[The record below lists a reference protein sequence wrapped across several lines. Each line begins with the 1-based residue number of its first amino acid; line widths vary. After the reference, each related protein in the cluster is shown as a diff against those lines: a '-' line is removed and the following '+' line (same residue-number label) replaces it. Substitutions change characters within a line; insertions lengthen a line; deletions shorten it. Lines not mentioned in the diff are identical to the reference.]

1 MAASI
6 KGDSMGNISVG
17 NGTLFIMAKGGEPM
31 PLGDTIEVET
41 VDDHFQDDHFQDD
54 YKKVIGHICTSDE
67 VTIDFTPNY
76 LNQKLITEL
85 FFGITN
91 NARRMHGGFALRE
104 RTRYKWYNKYKRNYS
119 YD

>member
-1 MAASI
+1 MTVNNTS
-6 KGDSMGNISVG
+6 
-17 NGTLFIMAKGGEPM
+17 LFIMTEGGEPI
-31 PLGDTIEVET
+31 PLGDTIKVET
-41 VDDHFQDDHFQDD
+41 VDDHFQDD

-104 RTRYKWYNKYKRNYS
+104 RSRYRWCKQNAKKECNR
-119 YD
+119 

>member
-1 MAASI
+1 
-6 KGDSMGNISVG
+6 MGNISVG
-17 NGTLFIMAKGGEPM
+17 NGSLFIMAEGGESM
-31 PLGDTIEVET
+31 SLGDIIEAETIEE
-41 VDDHFQDDHFQDD
+41 HFQDD
-54 YKKVIGHICTSDE
+54 YEEAIYNICTSDE

-104 RTRYKWYNKYKRNYS
+104 RTRYKWHKRYGG
-119 YD
+119 

>member
-1 MAASI
+1 MAVSI
-6 KGDSMGNISVG
+6 KGDSVGNIAVG
-17 NGTLFIMAKGGEPM
+17 NASLFIMTEGGEPI

-41 VDDHFQDDHFQDD
+41 VDDHFQDD

-76 LNQKLITEL
+76 FNQKLITEL

-104 RTRYKWYNKYKRNYS
+104 RSRYRWYKQNTKRECNR
-119 YD
+119 

>member
-1 MAASI
+1 MTVNNTS
-6 KGDSMGNISVG
+6 
-17 NGTLFIMAKGGEPM
+17 LFIMTEGGEPI

-41 VDDHFQDDHFQDD
+41 VDDHFQDD

-91 NARRMHGGFALRE
+91 NARRIHGGFALRE
-104 RTRYKWYNKYKRNYS
+104 RSRYRWCKQNAKRECNR
-119 YD
+119 

>member
-1 MAASI
+1 MAVNNTS
-6 KGDSMGNISVG
+6 
-17 NGTLFIMAKGGEPM
+17 LFIMTEGGEPI

-41 VDDHFQDDHFQDD
+41 VDDHSQDD
-54 YKKVIGHICTSDE
+54 YKKVISHICTSDE

-104 RTRYKWYNKYKRNYS
+104 RSRYRWYKQNTKRECNR
-119 YD
+119 

>member
-1 MAASI
+1 MTVNNTS
-6 KGDSMGNISVG
+6 
-17 NGTLFIMAKGGEPM
+17 LFIMTEGGKPI

-41 VDDHFQDDHFQDD
+41 VDDHFQDD
-54 YKKVIGHICTSDE
+54 YKKVIGHIHTSDE
-67 VTIDFTPNY
+67 VTIDCTPNY
-76 LNQKLITEL
+76 FNQKLITEL

-104 RTRYKWYNKYKRNYS
+104 RTRYKWYKKYKRNYS

>member
-1 MAASI
+1 MTVNNTS
-6 KGDSMGNISVG
+6 
-17 NGTLFIMAKGGEPM
+17 LFIMTEGGEPI

-41 VDDHFQDDHFQDD
+41 VDDHFQDD
-54 YKKVIGHICTSDE
+54 YKKVIGHICTSGE

-91 NARRMHGGFALRE
+91 NARRIHGGFALRE
-104 RTRYKWYNKYKRNYS
+104 RSRYRWCKQNAKRECNR
-119 YD
+119 

>member
-1 MAASI
+1 MVASI
-6 KGDSMGNISVG
+6 KGGNMGNVSIG
-17 NGTLFIMAKGGEPM
+17 NGSLFIMTEGGEPI

-41 VDDHFQDDHFQDD
+41 VDDHFQDD

-104 RTRYKWYNKYKRNYS
+104 RTRYKWHKRYGG
-119 YD
+119 